1 MADNIGEAFA
11 ALHERWEAIF
21 AREQARVVTMQQDL
35 PQALREMAQ
44 ATALRETETP
54 AYQAYEQFLQGQV
67 NAVEALDGGAWE
79 PDPLLDHLYPP
90 EAAQQEFDEANPT
103 ALDRIEQLQQRL
115 DAMTS
120 AALVLARQQDQHQG
134 LGY

>member
-1 MADNIGEAFA
+1 MMARTMSAF
-11 ALHERWEAIF
+11 R
-21 AREQARVVTMQQDL
+21 ARRAR
-35 PQALREMAQ
+35 PW
-44 ATALRETETP
+44 
-54 AYQAYEQFLQGQV
+54 
-67 NAVEALDGGAWE
+67 GAWRRRRPSTPWRSTGRSE
-79 PDPLLDHLYPP
+79 V
-90 EAAQQEFDEANPT
+90 DEANPT